1 MSADPTEA
9 FLVSL
14 GQAQLLD
21 AAQLA
26 DVRSWVGEF
35 RPDPPLL
42 AKELTRRGLLTQ
54 FQVKE
59 IYKGRAKD
67 LTIGSYQL
75 VDLLGEGGMGRV
87 FKAKHLRLGRDVALK
102 VIRKEKLSNPVAVG
116 RFRQEIHAAAQ
127 LSHPNVVMAFDA
139 EEIDGG
145 GLCLSMEYVEGTDLT
160 KWVRANGPM
169 PIPQACDAIR
179 QAAIG
184 LQHAFERGLVHRDV
198 KPSNLLLTPRG
209 QVKVLDLGLA
219 LLSEPYYAGGE
230 NANRVTQEGFVLGT
244 PDFLAPEQ
252 AQNPTGV
259 DIRADVYA
267 LGATLY
273 YLITGRVPYEGATPT
288 EKMLKHVTEPPPSLL
303 KYLPGAPQHLDRLIA
318 WIMAKRPDDRPQT
331 PAQVAMALIP
341 FCPQQSGS
349 YPGPVPTGSGTH
361 TPAMPSSMGYALPP
375 QATQADY
382 PPPMARPVLA
392 AQPAAMNTVPSQPP
406 AMRMAMP
413 QAVPAMPEALPAN
426 YGYPAPAPMPPAT
439 PGPNPFA
446 SFDAL
451 EDEEDRPRPKKKGR
465 RDDDD
470 DDEPKRERGG
480 DDSIKVRKPKTR
492 SNLPLVIF
500 AGVALLVLLISVGSI
515 IVFVVTREVK
525 SARPLE
531 PKFENGFGMTMVK
544 IEPGEFQMGS
554 PDSEELR
561 EDNEGPA
568 GKVKLTQAF
577 YMSSTEV
584 TQGQY
589 LDIMGSSPSMN
600 VKKSNPKLANR
611 LPVDNVNYD
620 NALEFCRRLTGKESG
635 HRAGWGYRLPTEAE
649 WEYCAR
655 AGANTPFAFGTKIM
669 FQKQGIFIEEADDPY
684 WESNPELTKKRDPK
698 PYPVAAK
705 DGDPSE
711 KGFEDLRRVPNAFG
725 LFDMHGNVW
734 EWCSDFYGENYP
746 EGERTDPTGPTEAA
760 AGVRALRGGG
770 WNEPAKLS
778 RAASRM
784 FKNPRESGNNIGF
797 RVVYAELKK

>member
-14 GQAQLLD
+14 GQSQLLD

-26 DVRSWVGEF
+26 DVRSWAEEF

-42 AKELTRRGLLTQ
+42 TKELTRRGLLTQ

-59 IYKGRAKD
+59 IYKGRAKE

-75 VDLLGEGGMGRV
+75 LDLLGEGGMGRV

-160 KWVRANGPM
+160 KLVRAHGPM
-169 PIPQACDAIR
+169 PIPTACDAIR

-184 LQHAFERGLVHRDV
+184 LQHAFERGMVHRDV

-219 LLSEPYYAGGE
+219 LLHEPTYAGGE

-273 YLITGRVPYEGATPT
+273 YLLTGRVPYEGANAT
-288 EKMLKHVTEPPPSLL
+288 EKLVKHVTEPPPSLL
-303 KYLPGAPQHLDRLIA
+303 KYLPDAPVQLDRLIA
-318 WIMAKRPDDRPQT
+318 WIMAKRPQDRPQT
-331 PAQVAMALIP
+331 PAQVAMALLP
-341 FCPQQSGS
+341 YCPPQSGS
-349 YPGPVPTGSGTH
+349 YAPPVPP
-361 TPAMPSSMGYALPP
+361 PAPMASDMGYALPTPAAYP
-375 QATQADY
+375 Q
-382 PPPMARPVLA
+382 PLA
-392 AQPAAMNTVPSQPP
+392 GRVIPAQPAAWNTVPGQPP
-406 AMRMAMP
+406 AVHGALP
-413 QAVPAMPEALPAN
+413 QAVPVMPYA
-426 YGYPAPAPMPPAT
+426 APMPYPQPAA
-439 PGPNPFA
+439 PNPFG
-446 SFDAL
+446 SFDNTP
-451 EDEEDRPRPKKKGR
+451 EDDADDRPRSKTKSR

-470 DDEPKRERGG
+470 DRPKPRDPDAIR
-480 DDSIKVRKPKTR
+480 VRKPKAR
-492 SNLPLVIF
+492 SNFPLVIF
-500 AGVALLVLLISVGSI
+500 AGVAVLILLIGVGSI
-515 IVFVVTREVK
+515 IVWFVSREVK

-531 PKFENGFGMTMVK
+531 PKFDNGYGMTLIK

-554 PDSEELR
+554 PESEELR
-561 EDNEGPA
+561 EVHEGPV
-568 GKVKLTQAF
+568 GKVTITKPF
-577 YMSSTEV
+577 YMSTTEV
-584 TQGQY
+584 TQGQF
-589 LDIMGSSPSMN
+589 LEIMGNSPAYYPSKSSP
-600 VKKSNPKLANR
+600 KITNR
-611 LPVDNVNYD
+611 IPVDSVSYL
-620 NALEFCRRLTGKESG
+620 NAVDFCEKLTLKDRDRRP
-635 HRAGWGYRLPTEAE
+635 GWGYRLPTEAE

-655 AGANTPFAFGTKIM
+655 AGSSTPFAFGSKIVY
-669 FQKQGIFIEEADDPY
+669 QKQATFTEEADDPY
-684 WESNPELTKKRDPK
+684 WESNPAVTKNRLK
-698 PYPVAAK
+698 PLPVAVK
-705 DGDPSE
+705 DGDPAD
-711 KGFEDLRRVPNAFG
+711 KGFEEFRRQPNAFG
-725 LFDMHGNVW
+725 LYDMHGNVW
-734 EWCSDFYGENYP
+734 EWCSDYYGESYP
-746 EGERTDPTGPTEAA
+746 AGDRTDPTGPTEAA
-760 AGVRALRGGG
+760 GGVRVIRGGA
-770 WNEPAKLS
+770 WNEPAKMARS
-778 RAASRM
+778 ASRSY
-784 FKNPRESGNNIGF
+784 KNPKETDRNLGF

>member
-21 AAQLA
+21 EAQLA
-26 DVRSWVGEF
+26 DVRSWVEEY

-42 AKELTRRGLLTQ
+42 AKELTRRGLLTP

-59 IYKGRAKD
+59 IYKGRAKE

-139 EEIDGG
+139 EEAEGG

-160 KWVRANGPM
+160 KLIRANGPM
-169 PIPQACDAIR
+169 PIPMACDAIR

-184 LQHAFERGLVHRDV
+184 LQHAFERGMVHRDV

-219 LLSEPYYAGGE
+219 LLHEPNFAGGE

-273 YLITGRVPYEGATPT
+273 YLVTGRVPYEGATPT
-288 EKMLKHVTEPPPSLL
+288 EKMLKHVTEPPPSVL
-303 KYLPGAPQHLDRLIA
+303 KYLPGAPPQLDQLIA
-318 WIMAKRPDDRPQT
+318 WIMAKRPEDRPQT
-331 PAQVAMALIP
+331 PAQVAMALTP
-341 FCPQQSGS
+341 FCPVQQGS
-349 YPGPVPTGSGTH
+349 YPM
-361 TPAMPSSMGYALPP
+361 PAAPMPSSMGYALPP
-375 QATQADY
+375 QA
-382 PPPMARPVLA
+382 MARPVLP
-392 AQPAAMNTVPSQPP
+392 AQPAAMNTIPSQPP
-406 AMRMAMP
+406 AMRAAAP
-413 QAVPAMPEALPAN
+413 PAFPAMPAPK
-426 YGYPAPAPMPPAT
+426 PHVAPA
-439 PGPNPFA
+439 GPNPFA
-446 SFDAL
+446 SFDNLA
-451 EDEEDRPRPKKKGR
+451 DEEAQERPRAKKKGR
-465 RDDDD
+465 SN
-470 DDEPKRERGG
+470 DDEEPRSKKRG
-480 DDSIKVRKPKTR
+480 DADSIRVRKLKTR

-500 AGVALLVLLISVGSI
+500 AGGAILVLLISLGSI
-515 IVFVVTREVK
+515 VVYFVTREVQ
-525 SARPLE
+525 SAKPLE
-531 PKFENGFGMTMVK
+531 DKFDNAFGMTMVK

-554 PDSEELR
+554 PAGEERR
-561 EDNEGPA
+561 EDNEGPV
-568 GKVKLTQAF
+568 GTVKLTQPF
-577 YMSSTEV
+577 YISATEV

-589 LDIMGSSPSMN
+589 LDLMGNSPSIN
-600 VKKSNPKLANR
+600 AKSFNR
-611 LPVDNVNYD
+611 TLSNRIPVDNVTYE
-620 NALEFCRRLTGKESG
+620 NAKEFCEKLTKKESG
-635 HRAGWGYRLPTEAE
+635 HRPGWGYRLPTEAE

-655 AGANTPFAFGTKIM
+655 AKTTTPFAFGPKLM
-669 FQKQGIFIEEADDPY
+669 YQKQGAFIEEAEDPY
-684 WESNPELTKKRDPK
+684 WESNPAVTKNRNLPL
-698 PYPVAAK
+698 PVAARAGES
-705 DGDPSE
+705 D
-711 KGFEDLRRVPNAFG
+711 KGFEDLRREPNAFG
-725 LFDMHGNVW
+725 LYDMHGNVW
-734 EWCSDFYGENYP
+734 EWCGDFYAENYP
-746 EGERTDPTGPTEAA
+746 AGERTDPTGPREAP
-760 AGVRALRGGG
+760 AGARVIRGGS
-770 WNEPAKLS
+770 WNETAAKS
-778 RAASRM
+778 RSASRD
-784 FKNPRESGNNIGF
+784 FKLPRESGNNIGF
-797 RVVYAELKK
+797 RVVYAKLPE